1 MGVGDGWLAKELV
14 KPDGNAV
21 VGSRLLRIAPVY
33 SLEAPFMPQ
42 AT

>member
-1 MGVGDGWLAKELV
+1 MGVGNGWLAKELV

-21 VGSRLLRIAPVY
+21 VRSRLLRIAPAY
-33 SLEAPFMPQ
+33 SLEAPFMSQ